1 MATVRNPHARA
12 SAPDSRTGSG
22 PKETSVSAGNPP
34 HFHACA
40 DVPEGTPTLMS
51 RGPGTLLRSSSGK
64 VRVAG
69 AVTWGLRAGW
79 LLAVAGEELVA
90 EGLDLPLDGGGVER
104 GVLFGQPALGQGPM
118 SNRAARPSACQA
130 AGHYAAMG
138 SRSTVVQ
145 LLDAGQPSRPSIA
158 ATAAGVNRLPGEGLR
173 GLQLL

>member
-1 MATVRNPHARA
+1 M
-12 SAPDSRTGSG
+12 
-22 PKETSVSAGNPP
+22 SAGNPP

-40 DVPEGTPTLMS
+40 GVPEGTPHPCQEV
-51 RGPGTLLRSSSGK
+51 RECCFVASSGK

-69 AVTWGLRAGW
+69 ALTGGLRAGW
-79 LLAVAGEELVA
+79 PLAVAGEELVA

-138 SRSTVVQ
+138 SRSRAVQ

>member
-1 MATVRNPHARA
+1 MPARA
-12 SAPDSRTGSG
+12 SRKGHHTHVKRSGSVASFLIW
-22 PKETSVSAGNPP
+22 E
-34 HFHACA
+34 
-40 DVPEGTPTLMS
+40 
-51 RGPGTLLRSSSGK
+51 

-79 LLAVAGEELVA
+79 PLAVAGEELVA

-138 SRSTVVQ
+138 SRSRAVQ